1 MTKDPG
7 GTRESELRI
16 VTDAMPAAAVRC
28 SRHQRFLWVNPRYAS
43 WLALPISAIVGK
55 TIAEVVGPAGMR
67 EIEPYIERVMK
78 GEPVKYERLAQL
90 PGLGRRWVSWSYMP
104 AEDGWVAIGTDIHD
118 RKLAEEALREEHRR
132 KDEFLAALA
141 HELRN
146 PLAPMR
152 NAVAILARKGPQDPE
167 VAWSQGVLERQIDH
181 LSRLIGDLLDIE
193 RIARGKLELRR
204 ERVPLE
210 AVVDMALESSR
221 PHINAAGH
229 RLSVLLPSERAML
242 DADPARL
249 AHALATLLKNAARHT
264 PPQGEIGFTAAVE
277 GGEVVVQVEDSGAG
291 LDPAAAAGLLE
302 KGAGIGLSLVNGVVK
317 LHGGRIQARS
327 TGPGR
332 GTEFIVRLPLA
343 AGNSMGV
350 ARAAPSRL
358 RSAPVR
364 VLVADDN
371 RDAADS
377 LQRILAMY
385 GHEVRVAYDGQ
396 TALELGKE
404 FRPRVAVLDIAM
416 PGSDGYDVARAIR
429 GQQGT
434 DVTLVALTG
443 WGQDADRRRAIESG
457 FDYHLVKPID
467 PDELNELLAQLSAK

>member
-1 MTKDPG
+1 M
-7 GTRESELRI
+7 TRESELRI

-28 SRHQRFLWVNPRYAS
+28 SRDQRFLWVNPRYAS
-43 WLALPISAIVGK
+43 WLALPIAAVVGK
-55 TIAEVVGPAGMR
+55 TIREVVGEAGMR
-67 EIEPYIERVMK
+67 EIQPYVDRVLK
-78 GEPVKYERLAQL
+78 GEPVKYERLANL
-90 PGLGRRWVSWSYMP
+90 PGVGQRWVSWSYVP
-104 AEDGWVAIGTDIHD
+104 AEDGWIAIGTDIHD
-118 RKLAEEALREEHRR
+118 RKLAEEALREEHKR

-152 NAVAILARKGPQDPE
+152 NAVAILARKGSQDPE

-181 LSRLIGDLLDIE
+181 LSRLIGDLLDVE
-193 RIARGKLELRR
+193 RIARGRLDLRR

-210 AVVDMALESSR
+210 TVVDMALESSR

-249 AHALATLLKNAARHT
+249 AHAFATLLKNAARHT
-264 PPQGEIGFTAAVE
+264 PPQGDIGFSAALE
-277 GGEVVVQVEDSGAG
+277 GREVVVSIEDSGAG
-291 LDPAAAAGLLE
+291 LDPAAASRLLE
-302 KGAGIGLSLVNGVVK
+302 KGAGIGLSLVSGIIK
-317 LHGGRIQARS
+317 LHDGRIEVRS
-327 TGPGR
+327 AGPGR
-332 GTEFIVRLPLA
+332 GSEFIVRLPVA
-343 AGNSMGV
+343 AGKSMPDTQV
-350 ARAAPSRL
+350 RVPRAQSR
-358 RSAPVR
+358 PIR

-377 LQRILAMY
+377 LQRVLALY
-385 GHEVRVAYDGQ
+385 GHDVRVAYDGD
-396 TALELGKE
+396 TALRLGKE
-404 FRPRVAVLDIAM
+404 FRPKVAVLDIAM

-429 GQQGT
+429 HQQGT
-434 DVTLVALTG
+434 DITLVALTG

-467 PDELNELLAQLSAK
+467 PDELNDLLAQLSTK

>member
-1 MTKDPG
+1 MKGD
-7 GTRESELRI
+7 SELRI

-28 SRHQRFLWVNPRYAS
+28 SRDQRFLWVNARYAS
-43 WLALPISAIVGK
+43 WLALPAASIIGRGVSDVIDQ
-55 TIAEVVGPAGMR
+55 AGMR
-67 EIEPYIERVMK
+67 EVQPYIDRVLN
-78 GEPVKYERLAQL
+78 GEPASYERLAHL
-90 PGLGRRWVSWSYMP
+90 PGLGRRWVSWSYVP
-104 AEDGWVAIGTDIHD
+104 TEDGWVAIGTDIHD

-193 RIARGKLELRR
+193 RIARGRLELRR

-210 AVVDMALESSR
+210 TVVDMALESSR

-229 RLSVLLPSERAML
+229 RLSVLLPSERATL

-264 PPQGEIGFTAAVE
+264 PPQGTIGFSAAVE
-277 GGEVVVQVEDSGAG
+277 GAEVVVEVEDTGAG
-291 LDPAAAAGLLE
+291 LEPAAAAGLFE
-302 KGAGIGLSLVNGVVK
+302 EGAGIGLRLVHGIVK
-317 LHGGRIQARS
+317 LHGGRIDVRS
-327 TGPGR
+327 AGPGR
-332 GTEFIVRLPLA
+332 GAEFILRLPVADGNQAVERPALA
-343 AGNSMGV
+343 P
-350 ARAAPSRL
+350 RIPSR
-358 RSAPVR
+358 PVR

-377 LQRILAMY
+377 LQRILEMY
-385 GHEVRVAYDGQ
+385 GHDVRVAYDGQ
-396 TALELGKE
+396 SAVKVGKE

-416 PGSDGYDVARAIR
+416 PGSDGYYVARAIR
-429 GQQGT
+429 GQQGA

-443 WGQDADRRRAIESG
+443 WGQDTDRRRAIESG

-467 PDELNELLAQLSAK
+467 PDELNALLASLAAK

>member
-1 MTKDPG
+1 M
-7 GTRESELRI
+7 TRESELRI

-28 SRHQRFLWVNPRYAS
+28 SREQRFLWVNSRYAS
-43 WLALPISAIVGK
+43 WVAQPAALVVGK
-55 TIAEVVGPAGMR
+55 TIGEVIGVPGLR
-67 EIEPYIERVMK
+67 EIEPHIERVLR
-78 GEPVKYERLAQL
+78 GEPVRYERLASL

-193 RIARGKLELRR
+193 RIARGRLELRR

-221 PHINAAGH
+221 PQINASGH
-229 RLSVLLPSERAML
+229 RLSVLLPSERALL

-264 PPQGEIGFTAAVE
+264 PPQGTIGFSAALE
-277 GGEVVVQVEDSGAG
+277 GGEVAVEIEDSGAG

-302 KGAGIGLSLVNGVVK
+302 KGAGIGLSLVSGVVK
-317 LHGGRIQARS
+317 LHGGRIEVRS
-327 TGPGR
+327 AGPGK
-332 GTEFIVRLPLA
+332 GSQFIVRLPLA
-343 AGNSMGV
+343 AGK
-350 ARAAPSRL
+350 AAAAAPVR
-358 RSAPVR
+358 RNPPRPVR

-377 LQRILAMY
+377 LQRILAMH
-385 GHEVRVAYDGQ
+385 GHDVRVAYDGQ

-416 PGSDGYDVARAIR
+416 PGGDGYDVARAIR
-429 GQQGT
+429 SQQGAGI
-434 DVTLVALTG
+434 TLVALTG
-443 WGQDADRRRAIESG
+443 WGQDADRRRAIDSG
-457 FDYHLVKPID
+457 FDYHLVKPVD
-467 PDELNELLAQLSAK
+467 PDELNDLLAQLAGK